1 MELFW
6 PAALGDDAFAPEE
19 DPFPFVELLL
29 PAALG
34 AARVGDAVEV
44 VFDGD
49 GAVREVRGGED
60 DRPRS

>member
-19 DPFPFVELLL
+19 DPFPFVELFL

-34 AARVGDAVEV
+34 AARVGDAV
-44 VFDGD
+44 
-49 GAVREVRGGED
+49 D
-60 DRPRS
+60 DC